1 VRRLF
6 SCPAY
11 VVEDILI
18 LKQKLSMS
26 NEEQITAITELDE
39 SHYRTKI
46 YAGGHFIYADE
57 PLSMGGT
64 DEGMSPA
71 ALLLASLGSCTAI
84 TLRMYADR
92 KQYKLSAIKIE
103 LAIAPEN
110 AIDTGTVINL
120 AVTLQGEL
128 TEAERARLLQIA
140 DKCPIH
146 KMLSNPIKVV
156 TSELH

>member
-1 VRRLF
+1 M
-6 SCPAY
+6 Y
-11 VVEDILI
+11 ND
-18 LKQKLSMS
+18 
-26 NEEQITAITELDE
+26 EQITAITELDE

-57 PLSMGGT
+57 PLAMGGT

-92 KQYKLSAIKIE
+92 KKYQLSAIKIE
-103 LAIAPEN
+103 LAIEPEN
-110 AIDTGTVINL
+110 TISIGTVISR
-120 AVTLQGEL
+120 VIHLQGEL

-140 DKCPIH
+140 DKCPVH
-146 KMLSNPIKVV
+146 KMLTNPIQII
-156 TSELH
+156 TSELL

>member
-1 VRRLF
+1 MNN
-6 SCPAY
+6 
-11 VVEDILI
+11 DG
-18 LKQKLSMS
+18 
-26 NEEQITAITELDE
+26 QITAITELDE

-46 YAGGHFIYADE
+46 YSGGHFIYADE

-92 KQYKLSAIKIE
+92 KKYNLTAIKIE
-103 LAIAPEN
+103 LAIAPEDSLN
-110 AIDTGTVINL
+110 AGTVIKR
-120 AVTLQGEL
+120 VVKLQGDL
-128 TEAERARLLQIA
+128 TEEERARLIQIA

-146 KMLSNPIKVV
+146 KMLSNPIQIV
-156 TSELH
+156 TTEIH